1 MTGSETHNRETA
13 QILVVDDTPANLKL
27 LNEMLTNRGY
37 KVRPASSGRLALR
50 SVATELPDLIL
61 LDVLMPDMD
70 GYEVCSRLKSDEQ
83 SRGIPVIF
91 ISALDSVNDKI
102 KGFEAGGIDYITKP
116 FQEAE
121 VLARVETHLSL
132 RRLQRKLEVRNVQL
146 QREIAA
152 RIQSEEEL
160 QKHQEHL
167 EECIVER
174 TKELNE
180 ALAKYRGIFE
190 NSVEGIFQ
198 LSPEGRFVSSNP
210 ALAGILGYDGPE
222 ELTGAIS
229 DIGAG
234 LFVHPQRHAELSAL
248 FLSKHDVK
256 NFEVELFR
264 KDGSILWALLN
275 IRPLYDE
282 AGNLLFIDG
291 ILQDITGRKAAQ
303 QALLENA
310 RIKRELEIAQEIQQS
325 FLPGRLPELT
335 GLQAACRCVP
345 ATNVGGDYYDFFYP
359 AANILDV
366 VIADVAGHSIG
377 SALLMTETR
386 SVLHARVS
394 FENSPGKLLAVVNDL
409 LYEDLSRAELLNSMF
424 YARLDLNK
432 LTLTYANAGH
442 TRSQLF
448 RTWDGSLEELDADG
462 LLMGIRKGVF
472 FEEKEVK
479 VAAGDILVL
488 YTDGI
493 SESENLQGDFFG
505 TGRLH
510 EVIREYRDRNPDEII
525 GAILQK
531 LATFTGGKA
540 PGDDMTM
547 VIIKVVS
554 TNF

>member
-1 MTGSETHNRETA
+1 MTGIETQNREAA

-37 KVRPASSGRLALR
+37 RVRPASNGRLALR
-50 SVATELPDLIL
+50 SVAAALPDLIL
-61 LDVLMPDMD
+61 LDVRMPDMD
-70 GYEVCSRLKSDEQ
+70 GYEVCARLKSDEY
-83 SRGIPVIF
+83 SRGVPVIF

-132 RRLQRKLEVRNVQL
+132 RRLQKKLE
-146 QREIAA
+146 E
-152 RIQSEEEL
+152 
-160 QKHQEHL
+160 QKEHL
-167 EECIVER
+167 EECVAER
-174 TKELNE
+174 TRELNA
-180 ALAKYRGIFE
+180 ALTKYRGIFE

-198 LSPEGRFVSSNP
+198 LSPEGRFLSCNP
-210 ALAGILGYDGPE
+210 ALADILGYGGPE
-222 ELTGAIS
+222 ELTGAIGDMGGS
-229 DIGAG
+229 
-234 LFVHPQRHAELSAL
+234 LFVHPARRAELSAL
-248 FLSKHDVK
+248 VLNKQDVK

-275 IRPLYDE
+275 VRPIFDE

-291 ILQDITGRKAAQ
+291 ILQDVTGRKAAQ
-303 QALLENA
+303 QALLENT

-325 FLPGRLPELT
+325 FLPHQLPRLN
-335 GLQAACRCVP
+335 GLLAACRCVP

-359 AANILDV
+359 AANMLDV

-394 FENSPGKLLAVVNDL
+394 FENSPGKLLASVNTL

-432 LTLTYANAGH
+432 QTLTYANAGH

-448 RTWDGSLEELDADG
+448 RSQDGSFEELDAEG
-462 LLMGIRKGVF
+462 LLMGVRRDVC
-472 FEEKEVK
+472 FEEKEIRVS
-479 VAAGDILVL
+479 AGDILLL

-493 SESENLQGDFFG
+493 SESENAYGEFFG
-505 TGRLH
+505 PGRLH
-510 EVIREYRDRNPDEII
+510 DVILDHHDSDPDE
-525 GAILQK
+525 L
-531 LATFTGGKA
+531 LAAVFQAVSAFTGSKPHA
-540 PGDDMTM
+540 DDMTM
-547 VIIKVVS
+547 VIIKVIS
-554 TNF
+554 PTDAI